1 MLRETSTE
9 APEPQGAEAGEPE
22 ADRPT
27 NGEAATKST
36 TPTTPLS
43 SLTSSPASSARKSR
57 NRWWSPASRNRCVE
71 KEERYEHEQRPG
83 LGDTIALL
91 LNGNED
97 ADVNRA
103 PYTITYP
110 VSGNDGPNVVT
121 SLKLRSLPN
130 SKGKRADDDAGDIVF
145 PIPARNGERSFGDDE
160 DTCEKEDKASE
171 AIMVV
176 GFVDYELL
184 VGVESQPS
192 LGARLIAINDVSVEV
207 RDCTLPK
214 LLGELQIL
222 CKESAVSKESHISL
236 TFRNDRLSQED
247 IAFLNSNG
255 PRHGNEKDNIDEGDE
270 EQTKSFF
277 ARLRST
283 AKSVA
288 EVASTI
294 DAANESE
301 IRKIAGEDTEKNPNR
316 EDGDINDNDCAKE
329 TVQFGSDD
337 PSITVEEQTSSPRS
351 SLFARIRPR
360 TVIAD
365 ASSSVLLE
373 SLMDDE
379 RAASRVDLQQPTL
392 GDIDTTE
399 TTADSNYLPKSHTL
413 CDSPNT
419 QNGMRR
425 APSREVF
432 EVLHSHQA
440 LEFHSG
446 RIVFGTD
453 GDGSQN
459 HSVHDRSE
467 SLSGSLRSSI
477 LSSDSEIEHDVND
490 GEKIRRR
497 EIDPAPPKRPN
508 MATLFATGTTKSSN
522 LTKTLNSLAWRNRH
536 SQEERYP
543 VTLSA
548 PSSLPVTFHVK
559 QKQSGEI
566 DGTFGTG
573 ATVWP
578 SSIVLVRYL
587 ELQASKNSKFLEGKS
602 IIDLGAGTCIA
613 SIACAILGARLVIA
627 TDGNDHCI
635 ELATSIVDLACSE
648 LKGMVTPTSNALS
661 HCESHIGRSE
671 VRVRK
676 YWWGKDDLALLDEL
690 DQPYYD
696 IILCSDVV
704 LPKLYPIEPLVK
716 AIAALSGPDTI
727 TYVSY
732 EHRHYDEF
740 DPRKRFRD
748 LCEESG
754 LEVNTIPH
762 SEYNPLYCVD
772 DIEIWTVCKATSTRL
787 T

>member
-1 MLRETSTE
+1 MLGETSTE
-9 APEPQGAEAGEPE
+9 APEPKGAEAGEPQGAEAGELE

-27 NGEAATKST
+27 NGEAAATT
-36 TPTTPLS
+36 PTPTPTTPPS

-83 LGDTIALL
+83 HTIALL

-97 ADVNRA
+97 ADINRE

-130 SKGKRADDDAGDIVF
+130 SKGKRADDDTGDIVF
-145 PIPARNGERSFGDDE
+145 PIPARNGERSFGDDD
-160 DTCEKEDKASE
+160 DTGEKEDKARE

-184 VGVESQPS
+184 VGVESQPR

-222 CKESAVSKESHISL
+222 CKESAESKESHISL

-247 IAFLNSNG
+247 ISFLNSNS
-255 PRHGNEKDNIDEGDE
+255 PRHGNEKPNDDEGDE

-277 ARLRST
+277 AKLRST

-316 EDGDINDNDCAKE
+316 EYGDINDNDCAKE
-329 TVQFGSDD
+329 TMQCGSDD

-360 TVIAD
+360 AVIAD

-379 RAASRVDLQQPTL
+379 RAASRVNLQQPTL

-399 TTADSNYLPKSHTL
+399 TTDNSNYLPKSHTL

-425 APSREVF
+425 APSLEVF

-440 LEFHSG
+440 LEIHSG
-446 RIVFGTD
+446 RIVFGAD

-459 HSVHDRSE
+459 HSVLVRSE

-490 GEKIRRR
+490 VEKIRRR
-497 EIDPAPPKRPN
+497 EIDPTPPK
-508 MATLFATGTTKSSN
+508 
-522 LTKTLNSLAWRNRH
+522 
-536 SQEERYP
+536 
-543 VTLSA
+543 
-548 PSSLPVTFHVK
+548 
-559 QKQSGEI
+559 
-566 DGTFGTG
+566 
-573 ATVWP
+573 
-578 SSIVLVRYL
+578 
-587 ELQASKNSKFLEGKS
+587 
-602 IIDLGAGTCIA
+602 
-613 SIACAILGARLVIA
+613 
-627 TDGNDHCI
+627 
-635 ELATSIVDLACSE
+635 
-648 LKGMVTPTSNALS
+648 
-661 HCESHIGRSE
+661 
-671 VRVRK
+671 
-676 YWWGKDDLALLDEL
+676 
-690 DQPYYD
+690 
-696 IILCSDVV
+696 
-704 LPKLYPIEPLVK
+704 
-716 AIAALSGPDTI
+716 
-727 TYVSY
+727 
-732 EHRHYDEF
+732 
-740 DPRKRFRD
+740 
-748 LCEESG
+748 
-754 LEVNTIPH
+754 
-762 SEYNPLYCVD
+762 
-772 DIEIWTVCKATSTRL
+772 
-787 T
+787 